1 MRVRAFFASI
11 RAPGRKIPLRAACA
25 RTALLAAAGLLTG
38 VAIQFLDR
46 DSPLLG
52 DVFSQMSVWIFLC
65 TALSVGSGTPLR
77 AGVNVF
83 AFLLPMVVA
92 YYATAEALQRPY
104 SMPFVTGW
112 AVCACLSPLFGF
124 FAWHARGRGPIAL
137 LLRMGILAGFPLC
150 ALVLFDAIRIADI
163 LFALLTV
170 ALLFGPQR
178 LDKTAAR
185 KEHNHAPLR

>member
-1 MRVRAFFASI
+1 MRVSAFFASV
-11 RAPGRKIPLRAACA
+11 RAPRRKIPLRAACA
-25 RTALLAAAGLLTG
+25 RTVLLAAAGLLTG
-38 VAIQFLDR
+38 VVIQFLDR
-46 DSPLLG
+46 DSPVLG

-104 SMPFVTGW
+104 STTFVTGW

-124 FAWHARGRGPIAL
+124 SPGMRGGRALSLSFCAWGSSQGFRCARSCCSTPSES
-137 LLRMGILAGFPLC
+137 
-150 ALVLFDAIRIADI
+150 RIS
-163 LFALLTV
+163 FS
-170 ALLFGPQR
+170 PC
-178 LDKTAAR
+178 
-185 KEHNHAPLR
+185 

>member
-1 MRVRAFFASI
+1 MRGAFFASV
-11 RAPGRKIPLRAACA
+11 RAPGRKISLRAACA

-38 VAIQFLDR
+38 VVIQFLDR
-46 DSPLLG
+46 DSPVLG

-104 SMPFVTGW
+104 SMTFVTGW

-124 FAWHARGRGPIAL
+124 FAWYARGKGPIAF
-137 LLRMGILAGFPLC
+137 LLRVGILAGIPLSPC
-150 ALVLFDAIRIADI
+150 
-163 LFALLTV
+163 
-170 ALLFGPQR
+170 
-178 LDKTAAR
+178 
-185 KEHNHAPLR
+185 

>member
-1 MRVRAFFASI
+1 MRGAFFASV
-11 RAPGRKIPLRAACA
+11 RAPGRKISLRAACA

-38 VAIQFLDR
+38 VVIQFLDR
-46 DSPLLG
+46 DSPVLG

-65 TALSVGSGTPLR
+65 TALSVGSGTSLR

-104 SMPFVTGW
+104 SMTFVTGW

-124 FAWHARGRGPIAL
+124 FAWYARGKGPIAF
-137 LLRMGILAGFPLC
+137 LLRVGILAGIPLC
-150 ALVLFDAIRIADI
+150 ALMLFNAIRIADI
-163 LFALLTV
+163 LFALLTA
-170 ALLFGPQR
+170 ALLFWPP
-178 LDKTAAR
+178 KPAESSAR
-185 KEHNHAPLR
+185 KERRHAPSR